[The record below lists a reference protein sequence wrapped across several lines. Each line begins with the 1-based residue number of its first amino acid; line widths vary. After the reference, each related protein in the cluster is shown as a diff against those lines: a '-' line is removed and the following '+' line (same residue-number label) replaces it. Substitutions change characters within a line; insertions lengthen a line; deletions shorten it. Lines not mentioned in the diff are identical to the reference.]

1 MCSDVPV
8 DFMSVCEVGST
19 FVALEELRV
28 LDEHSEMG
36 DVVLQYSF
44 TGTIKIIRCEKW
56 DFMSLMRTS
65 VCPYNNNL

>member
-1 MCSDVPV
+1 MRSDVTV

-28 LDEHSEMG
+28 PDEHSEMG

-44 TGTIKIIRCEKW
+44 TGTIKIRCEKW
-56 DFMSLMRTS
+56 DFMSLMPTS
-65 VCPYNNNL
+65 VCPYNNSLL